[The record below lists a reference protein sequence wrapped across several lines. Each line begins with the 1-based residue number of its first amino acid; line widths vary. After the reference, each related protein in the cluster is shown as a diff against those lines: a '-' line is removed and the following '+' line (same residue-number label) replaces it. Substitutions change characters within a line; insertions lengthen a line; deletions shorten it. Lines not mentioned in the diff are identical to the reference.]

1 MESIKLM
8 VNLNGSWKMKSDNEI
23 FQIEKISEEN
33 FKVLEPDTNKE
44 YKFHLS
50 LGGTN
55 DGNITSSNPFWD
67 GKIILFKSE
76 DSFTLTGKFVGQSWY
91 FERTEMFE

>member
-1 MESIKLM
+1 M
-8 VNLNGSWKMKSDNEI
+8 VTDLNGFWKMKSDNEI
-23 FQIEKISEEN
+23 FQIEQINDEN

-55 DGNITSSNPFWD
+55 DGHITSSNLFWD
-67 GKIILFKSE
+67 GKHIHFKGE
-76 DSFTLTGKFVGQSWY
+76 DSFTLTGQFGGQTWY
-91 FERTEMFE
+91 FVRIDKFE